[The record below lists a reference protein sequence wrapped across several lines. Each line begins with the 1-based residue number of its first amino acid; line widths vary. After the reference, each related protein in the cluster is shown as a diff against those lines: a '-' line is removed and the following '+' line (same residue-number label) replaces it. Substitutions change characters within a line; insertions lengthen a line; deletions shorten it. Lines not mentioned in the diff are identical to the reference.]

1 MARTIIIS
9 SSRVL
14 DLGALDRQIQ
24 TQVGHISLSLERAP
38 GLDRDALAINANLS
52 LTRIFSCGTGFG
64 STGNSGFGSTNTTG
78 GGLFGG
84 GSTGGFG
91 SSGGMSTVLF
101 CSGSFCWTR
110 SLMGLV
116 QILMSRSALVSN
128 VSQFLLSPVFFSRH
142 SCDHGQFSWISD
154 AERLRLRN
162 LTIANRDR

>member
-1 MARTIIIS
+1 VALARTIIIS

-24 TQVGHISLSLERAP
+24 AQVGHISLSLERAP
-38 GLDRDALAINANLS
+38 GLDRDTLEINAKLS

-128 VSQFLLSPVFFSRH
+128 VSQFLLSPVFFAA
-142 SCDHGQFSWISD
+142 F
-154 AERLRLRN
+154 LRLW
-162 LTIANRDR
+162 TIFVDLRRRAFETPQLDDRKSR